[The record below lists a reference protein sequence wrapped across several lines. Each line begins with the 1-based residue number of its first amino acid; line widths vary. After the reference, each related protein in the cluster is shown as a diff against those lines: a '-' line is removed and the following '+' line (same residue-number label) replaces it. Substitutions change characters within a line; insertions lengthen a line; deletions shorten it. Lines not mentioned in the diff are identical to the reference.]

1 MLPDDPRISSLTA
14 KQKTQLLVLL
24 ERDPQEA
31 QEFVERVS
39 GMVLPHS
46 DRGDLDV

>member
-1 MLPDDPRISSLTA
+1 MLPPDPRLDALTA

-24 ERDPQEA
+24 QRDPQEA

-39 GMVLPHS
+39 GQVLPHS
-46 DRGDLDV
+46 DRGELE

>member
-1 MLPDDPRISSLTA
+1 MLPPDPRINALTA
-14 KQKTQLLVLL
+14 KQKTQLLVLM

-39 GMVLPHS
+39 GMLLPHT
-46 DRGDLDV
+46 DRGDLE

>member
-1 MLPDDPRISSLTA
+1 MLPPDPRLDALTP
-14 KQKTQLLVLL
+14 KQRTKLLVLL

-39 GMVLPHS
+39 GQVLPHS
-46 DRGDLDV
+46 DRGDLE